1 MGYELTREVIEC
13 STIIDLRT
21 EDEVEEDG
29 MFEGAIHMP
38 LDTLSENLDFIETLE
53 FPLVLYCRSGNRS
66 AKAVAFLEENGFSD
80 VYNGINKDNLA
91 DILTEES

>member
-1 MGYELTREVIEC
+1 MGYDLTREIIEN
-13 STIIDLRT
+13 STIIDVRG

-29 MFEGAIHMP
+29 LFEGAIHMP
-38 LDTLSENLDFIETLE
+38 LGTLAENLDFIETLE

-66 AKAVAFLEENGFSD
+66 GKAVAFLEENGFSD